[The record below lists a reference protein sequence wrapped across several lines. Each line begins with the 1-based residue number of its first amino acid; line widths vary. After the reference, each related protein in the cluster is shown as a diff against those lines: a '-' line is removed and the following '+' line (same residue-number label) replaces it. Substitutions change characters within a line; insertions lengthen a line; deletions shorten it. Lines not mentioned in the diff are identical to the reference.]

1 MNEPEEILNYFNEHG
16 RRIPGKAFRVFGQ
29 SPSFYYQ
36 LEQPSI
42 DYPTILAGSLKQAI
56 VPVNLTAEAFEKKA
70 KEILVLIK
78 SSPAYANL
86 LHGVHVP
93 FVYFDESAVDFGMDL
108 EGTLLPKVQEA
119 FRERFPDA
127 HFKALLQSDSTL
139 PEHIALDPQSRYQD
153 FVEAS
158 RKGPVVG
165 WFFPQATQEFDI
177 QSQRQQMSELP
188 MIEGA
193 GGCFRGGKDVCAAL
207 VGSPDL
213 LISDDH
219 YAPILCLSAYVH
231 TDPRLVLLIKA
242 YGPHMEFWCMTQMLT
257 KDTTQVS
264 EQWAGGVTIFATL

>member
-1 MNEPEEILNYFNEHG
+1 MNEPEEILNYFNGHG
-16 RRIPGKAFRVFGQ
+16 RRIPAKAFRVFGQ
-29 SPSFYYQ
+29 HPSFYYQ
-36 LEQPSI
+36 LEQPPI
-42 DYPTILAGSLKQAI
+42 DYSLILARSFKQGIAPVSLS
-56 VPVNLTAEAFEKKA
+56 AEAFENKA
-70 KEILVLIK
+70 KEILDLIK

-93 FVYFDESAVDFGMDL
+93 FVYFDENAVDFGMDL

-119 FRERFPDA
+119 FRESFPDA
-127 HFKALLQSDSTL
+127 HFKAVLQSDSKL
-139 PEHIALDPQSRYQD
+139 PNHISLDPQSRYED
-153 FVEAS
+153 FVDAS

-188 MIEGA
+188 IIEGA
-193 GGCFRGGKDVCAAL
+193 GVCLSGGKDVCAAL
-207 VGSPDL
+207 MGSPDL